1 MKAATMTFKRLLF
14 TTVYL
19 LMISFLSTSIKQK
32 I

>member
-19 LMISFLSTSIKQK
+19 LMILRFLVPL
-32 I
+32 